1 MRPSINRSQKIIIIN
16 DLEEALYKSA
26 ELLCKL
32 ISHVSRFFSWLPC
45 ISIHMYHRKFA
56 SGISKIG
63 RYIFLEIL
71 FWRRFFANGIHCVRG
86 SHKLT
91 VRVTMSR
98 NYVSSSSAFF
108 YWFFSPYEILW
119 QLCFEQT
126 MRCSQH
132 HLFLSSLLEG
142 ILTLHAC
149 QSRTKS

>member
-1 MRPSINRSQKIIIIN
+1 MLKYQSKKPFTKKIIIIN
-16 DLEEALYKSA
+16 DLEDALYKSA

-32 ISHVSRFFSWLPC
+32 YPMSLVSFPDFSC

-91 VRVTMSR
+91 VRVTMSC
-98 NYVSSSSAFF
+98 NDVSSSSAFF
-108 YWFFSPYEILW
+108 YLVFSPFMETLFW
-119 QLCFEQT
+119 TDNALFAT
-126 MRCSQH
+126 SFVSQ
-132 HLFLSSLLEG
+132 
-142 ILTLHAC
+142 
-149 QSRTKS
+149 